1 MISLD
6 DKEMVKSLD
15 QEGMLSCVS
24 DFPEMLKDALSICES
39 ASFKK
44 IKKPELI
51 VTVGMGGSAIGGEI
65 AQEFCTPLINVPF
78 LVVRDYSLPQAVK
91 AKSLVFVVSY
101 SGNTEESLAALKE
114 AENRKAQV
122 VCITSGGKLKEQA
135 QKAKHSII
143 EIKPGLQPRAALP
156 YLLVPILKVLEK
168 AGLVDLK
175 GELKDCYPF
184 LKKLA
189 EDYKTAEERNN
200 PAKQLARRALD
211 KHVLVFCSNGS
222 TRSLGDRFKCQLN
235 ENSKA
240 MAQTLVF
247 PELNH
252 NALVAL
258 SNLKRTGHNYL
269 AVLLKDDDDNVRV
282 RKRMDITKS
291 LVGAELGGFWEIES
305 KGRSRLQRML
315 SLVLLCDFASVYL
328 AILRGID
335 PTPVEVIT
343 RLKKELLR

>member
-1 MISLD
+1 MISLED
-6 DKEMVKSLD
+6 KKKIKDLDKED
-15 QEGMLSCVS
+15 MLSCVS
-24 DFPEMLKDALSICES
+24 DFPEMLMDALSICEK
-39 ASFKK
+39 APLKK
-44 IKKPELI
+44 LKKPELI

-65 AQEFCTPLINVPF
+65 ARELVAPLLNVPF
-78 LVVRDYSLPQAVK
+78 LVVRDYTLPQAVK
-91 AKSLVFVVSY
+91 AKSLVFVISY

-122 VCITSGGKLKEQA
+122 VCITSGGKLTELA
-135 QKAKHSII
+135 RKAKHSII

-156 YLLVPILKVLEK
+156 YLLVPLLKVLEK
-168 AGLVDLK
+168 TGLVDL
-175 GELKDCYPF
+175 GGALEDCYPF

-189 EDYKTAEERNN
+189 EDYQNAEERSN
-200 PAKQLARRALD
+200 PAKQLARKALD
-211 KHVLVFCSNGS
+211 KHVLIFCSNGS
-222 TRSLGDRFKCQLN
+222 TSSLGVRFKCQLN

-252 NALVAL
+252 NDLVAL
-258 SNLKRTGHNYL
+258 SNLKRTSHNYM
-269 AVLLKDDDDNVRV
+269 AVLMKDDDDNIRV

-305 KGRSRLQRML
+305 KGRSKLQRML

-335 PTPVEVIT
+335 PTPVEIIT
-343 RLKKELLR
+343 KLKKELLR